1 MCWMKK
7 AGSFLPPEGGGQH
20 LCEKDKLLSSF
31 WSEGR
36 IVAARR
42 LRIHGR
48 VQGVC
53 YRDWTERTARSLG
66 LSGWVRNR
74 MDGTVEAVV
83 AGSAED
89 IRRFIAL
96 AHDGPPAARVSH
108 IEEREET
115 ESGFD
120 GFQQRATE

>member
-1 MCWMKK
+1 M
-7 AGSFLPPEGGGQH
+7 APSLPLGKQQNMT
-20 LCEKDKLLSSF
+20 
-31 WSEGR
+31 
-36 IVAARR
+36 ARR

-83 AGSAED
+83 AGD
-89 IRRFIAL
+89 IDVIKRFIAL

-108 IEEREET
+108 IDEIHELET
-115 ESGFD
+115 ELS
-120 GFQQRATE
+120 GFQQHATE